1 MRFTEVKEIPKVGHR
16 NMLLVKELEEF
27 VNMGVK
33 NVKVTYAP
41 NAYKNVASCYSTLYS
56 AAKREGLP
64 IKVIT
69 RKGEIYLVRTDM

>member
-1 MRFTEVKEIPKVGHR
+1 MRFTEVKEVPKVEHR
-16 NMLLVKELEEF
+16 NMLLVKELKEF
-27 VNMGVK
+27 VNMGVIS
-33 NVKVTYAP
+33 VKVTYAP
-41 NAYKNVASCYSTLYS
+41 DAYKTLASCYSTLYR